1 MYRAVNGLVPS
12 YISDI
17 MPPAVANVSRYEL
30 RDSNNI
36 YRPPVRTATFS
47 KSCIPSAI
55 HKWNNLQ
62 APLRECDSYN
72 AFCTMLKL
80 QAYNKIPSY
89 FRDGKRKLSVFHPP
103 LRNFCSNLNQDLFD
117 NYLREDPLCSCLKG
131 NETAEHYIFSC
142 EHYIEQRVRLFR
154 NTREFHPLNVNML
167 LNGKFSISDSDN
179 AKLFRHV
186 QNYIHA
192 TGRFTR

>member
-1 MYRAVNGLVPS
+1 MYRVVNGLVPS

-17 MPPAVANVSRYEL
+17 MPPAVANISRYEL

-36 YRPPVRTATFS
+36 YRTPVRAATFS

-55 HKWNNLQ
+55 HEWNNLQ

-72 AFCTMLKL
+72 AFCTMLKM

-89 FRDGKRKLSVFHPP
+89 FLDGKRKLSVFHAR
-103 LRNFCSNLNQDLFD
+103 LGNFCSNLNQDLFD

-167 LNGKFSISDSDN
+167 LNGKDSLSDS
-179 AKLFRHV
+179 
-186 QNYIHA
+186 NYA
-192 TGRFTR
+192 